1 MQVKLLQI
9 LRASNI
15 RVGEMG
21 PTTEAIIAT
30 DGQQNPGETLS
41 YKGSPHLPKGT
52 TQKYDEPTRVLPLIH
67 PLHAILG
74 LVFKFEL

>member
-1 MQVKLLQI
+1 MQVKILWI

-21 PTTEAIIAT
+21 GTTKAIIAT
-30 DGQQNPGETLS
+30 DVHQNPGETLS
-41 YKGSPHLPKGT
+41 YKGSPHPPEGT
-52 TQKYDEPTRVLPLIH
+52 AQKHNEPTSVRPLIH